1 MADSEA
7 IRTDWKLARRVVEPV
22 YQGAFLPTGEPCL
35 EHADGMV
42 DILKTVGQDDELFA
56 AAYLFHS
63 KDLIHDSS
71 EWIEKTFGVSVRRLV
86 EDFQRLMQVNNKTRQ
101 SDGESGAVI
110 QPEEIRRM
118 LLAMCT
124 DLRVVILRL
133 ASRLQTLRWYA
144 NAEAPG
150 ADRFGR
156 ETLALYAPLANRLG
170 IWQMKWELED
180 LSLRFTQPK
189 VYHEIVRELDESREE
204 RLLFM
209 EKCVKIVKELLERNG
224 IKAEVSGR
232 PKHIFSIYKKM
243 ERKHLRFDQLFD
255 IRAMRIIVDSVEHCY
270 EVLSIVQEHF
280 TIIEKEYDD
289 YIAHPKP
296 NGYQSLHTVM
306 RDPEGKPVEIQI
318 RSRAMH
324 EFAELGV
331 AAHWHYKE
339 AGNSNKDKAA
349 EAEERRVAWLRQI
362 LAWKSDVDAP
372 SRPGVTDDHVY
383 ALTPQGRVLELQDG
397 ATPIDFAY
405 QLHTELGHRCRGA
418 RVNGV
423 MVPLNT
429 KLRTGQTVEIV
440 TAKTGGPSRDWLNPE
455 LGYAVSARTRT
466 KVRQWFNAQ
475 QLAEQTQAGRER
487 LDKELA
493 RLGKTAVKL
502 EDIAQRLGY
511 DKVEDLCVAFAKDE
525 LSTRSIEQAVQP
537 AEEDKA
543 EEEEIHVS
551 HSRAAK
557 GGVLVVG
564 VDSLLTQLARCCH
577 PAPPDE
583 IIGFVTRGR
592 GVTIHRMDCPNVRNL
607 SANSHERMIEVS
619 WGKARD
625 ALYPVEILV
634 IAKDRVGLIRDIT
647 EIISKQKQNLIGM
660 NTKNVKGDA
669 HMRFSVEIASTND
682 LQQTLALIRDV
693 KGVMLARRA

>member
-209 EKCVKIVKELLERNG
+209 EKCVKIVKELLEVP
-224 IKAEVSGR
+224 I
-232 PKHIFSIYKKM
+232 
-243 ERKHLRFDQLFD
+243 
-255 IRAMRIIVDSVEHCY
+255 
-270 EVLSIVQEHF
+270 
-280 TIIEKEYDD
+280 
-289 YIAHPKP
+289 
-296 NGYQSLHTVM
+296 SL
-306 RDPEGKPVEIQI
+306 
-318 RSRAMH
+318 
-324 EFAELGV
+324 
-331 AAHWHYKE
+331 
-339 AGNSNKDKAA
+339 
-349 EAEERRVAWLRQI
+349 
-362 LAWKSDVDAP
+362 
-372 SRPGVTDDHVY
+372 
-383 ALTPQGRVLELQDG
+383 
-397 ATPIDFAY
+397 
-405 QLHTELGHRCRGA
+405 
-418 RVNGV
+418 
-423 MVPLNT
+423 
-429 KLRTGQTVEIV
+429 QT
-440 TAKTGGPSRDWLNPE
+440 
-455 LGYAVSARTRT
+455 
-466 KVRQWFNAQ
+466 
-475 QLAEQTQAGRER
+475 
-487 LDKELA
+487 
-493 RLGKTAVKL
+493 
-502 EDIAQRLGY
+502 
-511 DKVEDLCVAFAKDE
+511 
-525 LSTRSIEQAVQP
+525 
-537 AEEDKA
+537 
-543 EEEEIHVS
+543 
-551 HSRAAK
+551 
-557 GGVLVVG
+557 
-564 VDSLLTQLARCCH
+564 
-577 PAPPDE
+577 
-583 IIGFVTRGR
+583 
-592 GVTIHRMDCPNVRNL
+592 
-607 SANSHERMIEVS
+607 
-619 WGKARD
+619 
-625 ALYPVEILV
+625 
-634 IAKDRVGLIRDIT
+634 
-647 EIISKQKQNLIGM
+647 
-660 NTKNVKGDA
+660 
-669 HMRFSVEIASTND
+669 
-682 LQQTLALIRDV
+682 
-693 KGVMLARRA
+693 